1 MKIAT
6 VIVTYDKVAHAKVQM
21 EIIKIIW
28 KQFPHLKNVDIYH
41 VFNGRREWYPK
52 RYLEK
57 KLIRVPSQPHFEG
70 AAGMIDQG
78 IQTVLKSG
86 IKYDYIMVCSADVW
100 ITKPQPVA
108 ELLETMQQQQTKLA
122 TSWWHLPGLHA
133 TEWFIVERGLAEKI
147 FPLNFGDFSYST
159 QVLKYVTQLVSRFP
173 FLKPPLVEACFTL
186 KINKGLQESSQG
198 KSARLLN
205 GRKFIHFQNRF
216 VSEELGYTSQHDLKH
231 KMEILP
237 SDADQILAEAHAPTY
252 LKLKA
257 ALAKFDQI

>member
-6 VIVTYDKVAHAKVQM
+6 VIVTYDKVAHAKIQM
-21 EIIKIIW
+21 EIIKILW
-28 KQFPHLKNVDIYH
+28 KQFANLKHVDIFH

-57 KLIRVPSQPHFEG
+57 KLIRVPSQSHYEG

-78 IQTVLKSG
+78 IQAVLKSG
-86 IKYDYIMVCSADVW
+86 VKYDYIMVSSADVW
-100 ITKPQPVA
+100 VTKPQSVS
-108 ELLETMQQQQTKLA
+108 ELLTAMQKHKTVLA
-122 TSWWHLPGLHA
+122 TSWWHMPGLHA
-133 TEWFIVERGLAEKI
+133 TEWFIVERGIAEKI
-147 FPLNFGDFSYST
+147 FPLNFSDFSHSNPI
-159 QVLKYVTQLVSRFP
+159 LKYVSRLITVFP
-173 FLKPPLVEACFTL
+173 FVKPPLVEACFTL
-186 KINKGLQESSQG
+186 KIHEGLQHAKTHQ
-198 KSARLLN
+198 SARLLN

-237 SDADQILAEAHAPTY
+237 EDVDRTLEKAQAQTY

-257 ALAKFDQI
+257 ALHKFDQI